1 MKVIQNNYK
10 NTQRNTYQLP
20 EKTKPRV
27 EKVKIECENCGSV
40 IEVSREDVH
49 TGWLGL
55 PFITCPCCNYEMVV
69 KKFNDDVIDIYASN
83 VNYPTHFKLFS
94 KDFIAVE
101 IPDDGINEC
110 IQKGIQYFRENP
122 EEYSYCIGSGNIMV
136 HMYRHTE
143 DEEYYVI
150 VSKDYEEGRI
160 QFEEEDYD

>member
-10 NTQRNTYQLP
+10 NIQRNTYQLP
-20 EKTKPRV
+20 EKTKPKV
-27 EKVKIECENCGSV
+27 EKVKIECEKCGSV
-40 IEVSREDVH
+40 LEVSREDTH

-55 PFITCPCCNYEMVV
+55 QFVTCPCCDYEMSIEE
-69 KKFNDDVIDIYASN
+69 FDDAAIDIYASN
-83 VNYPTHFKLFS
+83 VNYPTHFTLFS
-94 KDFIAVE
+94 KDFVAVE
-101 IPDDGINEC
+101 IPDERINKW
-110 IQKGIQYFRENP
+110 IQEGIQYFRENP
-122 EEYSYCIGSGNIMV
+122 EEYSYCIGSGNTMV

>member
-110 IQKGIQYFRENP
+110 IQN
-122 EEYSYCIGSGNIMV
+122 
-136 HMYRHTE
+136 MYRHTE

>member
-40 IEVSREDVH
+40 LEVSKEDTH
-49 TGWLGL
+49 IGCLGL
-55 PFITCPCCNYEMVV
+55 PYATCPCCNYEMHVEE
-69 KKFNDDVIDIYASN
+69 FDDAAIYIYASN
-83 VNYPTHFKLFS
+83 VNYPTHFMSFN

-101 IPDDGINEC
+101 ISDDTINEW
-110 IQKGIQYFRENP
+110 IQEGVQYFRENP
-122 EEYSYCIGSGNIMV
+122 KKLVYYVGSGNAMMY
-136 HMYRHTE
+136 MYRHAE
-143 DEEYYVI
+143 DEEYYVM

-160 QFEEEDYD
+160 EFEEEDY